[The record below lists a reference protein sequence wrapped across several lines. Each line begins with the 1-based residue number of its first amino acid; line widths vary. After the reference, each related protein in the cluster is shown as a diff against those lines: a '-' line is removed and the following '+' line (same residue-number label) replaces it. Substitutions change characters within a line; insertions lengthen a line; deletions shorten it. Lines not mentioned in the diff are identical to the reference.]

1 MSQEVFWNNRYQDIG
16 DEYLFGTEPNHFL
29 ASKAPLFTANQKA
42 LSLGDGEGRN
52 SVWLAKHGLDV
63 TAVEISPVAVNKA
76 RKLAEKHSVNLHL
89 IQTDMLLHD
98 WDAAA
103 LNNRFDWVIGIFIQ
117 FVGPEGRKIQFDT
130 MKALARNGGRIL
142 LHGYTPKQLEY
153 KTGGPSAVEN
163 LYTRQMLLDAFSD
176 WEVEEIIEYEDV
188 ISEGTGHN
196 GQSALMS
203 MIARK
208 PSE

>member
-29 ASKAPLFTANQKA
+29 ASKAHLFTANKKA

-52 SVWLAKHGLDV
+52 SVWLAKKGLDV

-103 LNNRFDWVIGIFIQ
+103 LNNSFDWVIGIFIQ
-117 FVGPEGRKIQFDT
+117 FVGTEDRKTQFKT
-130 MKALARNGGRIL
+130 MKALTCPGGRIL

-163 LYTRQMLLDAFSD
+163 LYTKELLLDAFSD
-176 WEVEEIIEYEDV
+176 WAIEEIVEYEDV
-188 ISEGTGHN
+188 ISEGTAHI
-196 GQSALMS
+196 GQSALIS

-208 PSE
+208 L

>member
-1 MSQEVFWNNRYQDIG
+1 
-16 DEYLFGTEPNHFL
+16 
-29 ASKAPLFTANQKA
+29 
-42 LSLGDGEGRN
+42 
-52 SVWLAKHGLDV
+52 
-63 TAVEISPVAVNKA
+63 
-76 RKLAEKHSVNLHL
+76 
-89 IQTDMLLHD
+89 
-98 WDAAA
+98 
-103 LNNRFDWVIGIFIQ
+103 
-117 FVGPEGRKIQFDT
+117 
-130 MKALARNGGRIL
+130 MKALARDGGRIL

-196 GQSALMS
+196 GQSALIS